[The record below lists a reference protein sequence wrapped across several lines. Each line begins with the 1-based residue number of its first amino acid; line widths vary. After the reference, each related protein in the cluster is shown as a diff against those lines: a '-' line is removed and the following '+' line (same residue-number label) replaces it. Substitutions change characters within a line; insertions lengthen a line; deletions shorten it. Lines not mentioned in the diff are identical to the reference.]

1 MPDNNIEW
9 GQGAVNNSNDW
20 GKAKANSTNN
30 FGAVY
35 DSSPSGDTNIAG
47 GQPVVSITYSASAF
61 CADASDPTPT
71 VQNNA
76 GAGTFSSTT
85 GLVFISTTTGEVDI
99 DASTVGSYLI
109 TYTDTDAATA
119 TFNLTIN
126 ALPTV
131 TVSVSAGTI
140 CVGESTTITAS
151 GASSYSW
158 SNGATGNSITVSP
171 TTTTTFTATGT
182 DSNGCV
188 SSGATQITV
197 YPLPTVEITGTL
209 SFCAGAST
217 TLTATAGLSSYLWS
231 SGETTQAITVT
242 SGGSYTV
249 TGTDSNGCIAT
260 SSASTVVEYPLP
272 TVSISGTL
280 EFCAGQNT
288 VLTATAGLSS
298 YLWSNGETTQAITVT
313 SGGSYSVTGTDSNGC
328 SNNDSVSVTEH
339 ALPTVSISGTLS
351 FCAGANTTLTASG
364 ASTYLWSTGETT
376 ASITVSAGGS
386 YSVTGTD
393 ANGCSALD
401 SASVTE
407 YSLPSVSI
415 SGTLTYCAG
424 ASTTLDAGAGFAS
437 YSWSSGETTQ
447 TISGTAGN
455 YTVTV
460 TDSNGCSNTSAQV
473 TVTELPLDVA
483 TVVYDSSSYCQ
494 VPTGALAVDG
504 YYPLYSTE
512 SASNAVSSDGTSHS
526 HTLSGTTYYMPN
538 AGIVVYHGTY
548 SLTTTPTIT
557 GQSGTFNSPSGLSID
572 ANGVIDK
579 NASTAGTYS
588 VIYTTNGSCP
598 ITVTN
603 SITITALD
611 NATFNFSS
619 SAYCDNVSDPTPT
632 KSASGTFS
640 SSTGLNINTSTGE
653 VDLDAS
659 TAGTYVI
666 GFVTSGS
673 CPNSSIQTLTIN
685 AAPTVAISGTLSY
698 CAGSNTTL
706 TATAGLS
713 SYLWSSGETTQSIT
727 ATAGSYTVT
736 GTDSNGC
743 STTSSSVTVTETAL
757 DNATFSYSASSYAP
771 TDADPTPTISGL
783 TGGTFSG
790 STGLVINSTTGE
802 IDLSASTVAAHTIT
816 YNTTS
821 SGSSVCPNTSTQN
834 VEIAVAGIANNY
846 SMNFDSAS
854 SDYIK
859 SSLLNSLDG
868 LSEMSVS
875 LWIKPSGTSQVAIFL
890 SNPNSLTGSGNF
902 QFAIGLLGNDLR
914 FLEGTNSKFFRTTTA
929 PLTYGQWN
937 HIAISYTAPTA
948 LIYVNAVA
956 QSTVQNGVPTT
967 LSNADDGLHIGKD
980 RNGFWNVFDGQ
991 IDEVAIWNTA
1001 LTATQVSEIYNAT
1014 GTNLTKDLTTVSGS
1028 NLKYWNRMGD

>member
-9 GQGAVNNSNDW
+9 GQGGVNNSNDW

-85 GLVFISTTTGEVDI
+85 GLVFISTSTGEVDI
-99 DASTVGSYLI
+99 SASTAGSYVI

-119 TFNLTIN
+119 TFNLSIN

-131 TVSVSAGTI
+131 IVNTSAGTI
-140 CVGESTTITAS
+140 CNGESTILTAS
-151 GASSYSW
+151 GASTYVW
-158 SNGATGNSITVSP
+158 NDGNTDNPRTVSP
-171 TTTTTFTATGT
+171 TTTTLFTATGT

-188 SSGATQITV
+188 SSGGTTITV
-197 YPLPTVEITGTL
+197 NALPTVEITGTL
-209 SFCAGAST
+209 TYCAGSTT

-231 SGETTQAITVT
+231 TGATTQAINVT
-242 SGGSYTV
+242 SGSYTV
-249 TGTDSNGCIAT
+249 TGTDSNGCSAT
-260 SSASTVVEYPLP
+260 SAASA
-272 TVSISGTL
+272 
-280 EFCAGQNT
+280 
-288 VLTATAGLSS
+288 
-298 YLWSNGETTQAITVT
+298 
-313 SGGSYSVTGTDSNGC
+313 
-328 SNNDSVSVTEH
+328 
-339 ALPTVSISGTLS
+339 
-351 FCAGANTTLTASG
+351 
-364 ASTYLWSTGETT
+364 
-376 ASITVSAGGS
+376 
-386 YSVTGTD
+386 
-393 ANGCSALD
+393 
-401 SASVTE
+401 
-407 YSLPSVSI
+407 
-415 SGTLTYCAG
+415 
-424 ASTTLDAGAGFAS
+424 
-437 YSWSSGETTQ
+437 
-447 TISGTAGN
+447 
-455 YTVTV
+455 
-460 TDSNGCSNTSAQV
+460 
-473 TVTELPLDVA
+473 VTELPLDVA
-483 TVVYDSSSYCQ
+483 TVVYDSSAYCQ
-494 VPTGALAVDG
+494 VPTGATAVDG

-526 HTLSGTTYYMPN
+526 HVLGGVTYYMPN

-572 ANGVIDK
+572 ANGVINK

-619 SAYCDNVSDPTPT
+619 SAYCNNVSDPTPS

-757 DNATFSYSASSYAP
+757 DNAAFSYSASSYAP
-771 TDADPTPTISGL
+771 TDADPTPTITGL

-790 STGLVINSTTGE
+790 TTGLVINSTTGE
-802 IDLSASTVAAHTIT
+802 IDLSASTVASHTIT
-816 YNTTS
+816 YDTTS
-821 SGSSVCPNTSTQN
+821 SGSSVCPNTSTQT

-846 SMNFDSAS
+846 SMSFDGNNDYIDFGDNINISGDATFS
-854 SDYIK
+854 FWLYRESTSPSNEGGIITIAPSGATSDYISISLWSDKIQAVVSNGGTTNRTSTQTISK
-859 SSLLNSLDG
+859 SSWHHIVVIKSSTAITSMYINGS
-868 LSEMSVS
+868 SET
-875 LWIKPSGTSQVAIFL
+875 LATGGGFHGT
-890 SNPNSLTGSGNF
+890 LTNLPQATLMKAEF
-902 QFAIGLLGNDLR
+902 N
-914 FLEGTNSKFFRTTTA
+914 GTNYYAS
-929 PLTYGQWN
+929 
-937 HIAISYTAPTA
+937 
-948 LIYVNAVA
+948 
-956 QSTVQNGVPTT
+956 
-967 LSNADDGLHIGKD
+967 GKL
-980 RNGFWNVFDGQ
+980 
-991 IDEVAIWNTA
+991 DEVAIWDTA
-1001 LTATQVSEIYNAT
+1001 LTSTQVSEIYNAT
-1014 GTNLTKDLTTVSGS
+1014 STNLTKDLTTVSGS